1 MKKGKLISTFLA
13 ITVLAAIIGFGFW
26 SWNRQAKPVNGKMK
40 EYSVTTGNIE
50 ITILSTGIVQPENRV
65 EVKPPVPGRVEEV
78 LVKEGQQVKKGQRLA
93 WMSSTE
99 RAALLDAA
107 SSKGPDER
115 KIWEE
120 MYRPTAIFAPI
131 SGLIIQRNVE
141 SGQTLT
147 AADAVVVMSDRLTVK
162 AQVDETDIGAITLKQ
177 KAQIVLDAYPN
188 LIIPAT
194 VDKVAYDSKT
204 VNNVTT
210 YIVDVLPDE
219 KTDSAKNLIR
229 SGMTA
234 NVTFFVNSKG
244 DILFVPSEAVKIKQ
258 GKAFVQRKDST
269 PTGKITE
276 TEVVIGV
283 SDGKKTEIISGLTE
297 ADIIL
302 TPEFRLEGK
311 RGSSSPFSP
320 MGTRPRGR

>member
-1 MKKGKLISTFLA
+1 MKKNSLFFVFGGFTLLA
-13 ITVLAAIIGFGFW
+13 VGLGLGAWYWT
-26 SWNRQAKPVNGKMK
+26 RQASPTNGKIK
-40 EYSVTTGNIE
+40 EYIISHGNIE

-65 EVKPPVPGRVEEV
+65 EVKPPVPGRVEDV
-78 LVKEGQQVKKGQRLA
+78 LVKEGQQVHKGQRLA

-107 SSKGPDER
+107 ASKGPEER
-115 KIWEE
+115 KSWEE
-120 MYRPTAIFAPI
+120 MYQPTAIFAPI
-131 SGLIIQRNVE
+131 DGLIIQRNVE

-162 AQVDETDIGAITLKQ
+162 AQVDETDIGAIALKQ

-188 LIIPAT
+188 LTISAV
-194 VDKVAYDSKT
+194 VDKIAYDSKT

-219 KTDSAKNLIR
+219 KKDSAKNFIR

-234 NVTFFVNSKG
+234 NVTFFVNSKEN
-244 DILFVPSEAVKIKQ
+244 ILLAPTEAVKVKQ
-258 GKAFVQRKDST
+258 GKAFVQRKEVAS
-269 PTGKITE
+269 TGKIAE
-276 TEVVIGV
+276 AEVVLGL
-283 SDGKKTEIISGLTE
+283 SDGKKTEIVSGLNE
-297 ADIIL
+297 GDIIL

-311 RGSSSPFSP
+311 KGGSSPFSP

>member
-1 MKKGKLISTFLA
+1 MKENKFLS
-13 ITVLAAIIGFGFW
+13 VLFSIGLVAVCLGLGLW
-26 SWNRQAKPVNGKMK
+26 YWTHQARPANGKTK
-40 EYSVTTGNIE
+40 EYTVAKGNLE
-50 ITILSTGIVQPENRV
+50 ITILSTGVVQPENRV

-107 SSKGPDER
+107 ASKGPEER
-115 KIWEE
+115 KSWEE

-131 SGLIIQRNVE
+131 DGLIIQRNVE

-147 AADAVVVMSDRLTVK
+147 AAEAVVVMSDRLTVK
-162 AQVDETDIGAITLKQ
+162 AQVDETDIGAIALKQ

-188 LIIPAT
+188 LTISAV
-194 VDKVAYDSKT
+194 VDQIAYDSKT

-210 YIVDVLPDE
+210 YIVDVLPFEQD
-219 KTDSAKNLIR
+219 KTAANFIR

-234 NVTFFVNSKG
+234 NVTFLVDTRENVLL
-244 DILFVPSEAVKIKQ
+244 IPTEAIKTKS
-258 GKAFVQRKDST
+258 GKTFVQQKSANS
-269 PTGKITE
+269 GGGNIE
-276 TEVVIGV
+276 SEVTIGL
-283 SDGKKTEIISGLTE
+283 SDGKKTEIVSGLNE
-297 ADIIL
+297 SDIIL

-311 RGSSSPFSP
+311 KGGNSPFSP